1 MARLQL
7 PPDQGKMASVKHHR
21 LVVTQQQHGS
31 AMPTALM
38 EKCHRKGIRMTSQRQ
53 VIVSVI
59 GDSED
64 HPDVDELYRR
74 SVHEDNTISIA
85 TVYRTVKLLEEAGVI
100 ERLEFGDGRAR
111 YEEAGEH
118 HEHLVDVETGE
129 VIEFY
134 HAELEALKEQ
144 IAKEMGYELVDHR
157 LELFGR
163 KLPDNQS

>member
-1 MARLQL
+1 
-7 PPDQGKMASVKHHR
+7 
-21 LVVTQQQHGS
+21 
-31 AMPTALM
+31 MPELYD
-38 EKCHRKGIRMTSQRQ
+38 KCLKVGLRMTLPRK
-53 VIVSVI
+53 VILEVI
-59 GDSED
+59 ESSED
-64 HPDVDELYRR
+64 HPDVEEMYRR
-74 SVHEDNTISIA
+74 AVEKDKSISIA
-85 TVYRTVKLLEEAGVI
+85 TVYRTIKLFEEAGII
-100 ERLEFGDGRAR
+100 EKLDIGDGRAR

-163 KLPDNQS
+163 KLPDNKS